1 MKKAF
6 APILFLLSFQLQAQG
21 PWAPGIGHGYGQ
33 LLFNIVPTY
42 TDLYDGGGNTRTLE
56 REITDITL
64 AAYAEVG
71 ITKRFTLG
79 ANLPWVMVQ
88 SGAASEGV
96 TPLLPE
102 GSLSQLGNISLF
114 GKYTLIDQS
123 LKVAIITQVDLP
135 TSDREAST
143 GLSTGVDATTI
154 QPKVS
159 VGGGLSKW
167 FAYGFFGYGYRN
179 NDHHDFLN
187 FGVEGGLKAS
197 DNVTVI
203 LNINRWHNLDN
214 GEDTS
219 DSAANIETGL
229 YTSFQEYN
237 AVLLKAFV
245 ENLYQGLGAFLSV
258 GGGSG
263 TSVAASPALSLGV
276 FYKW

>member
-1 MKKAF
+1 M
-6 APILFLLSFQLQAQG
+6 
-21 PWAPGIGHGYGQ
+21 
-33 LLFNIVPTY
+33 
-42 TDLYDGGGNTRTLE
+42 
-56 REITDITL
+56 
-64 AAYAEVG
+64 
-71 ITKRFTLG
+71 
-79 ANLPWVMVQ
+79 
-88 SGAASEGV
+88 
-96 TPLLPE
+96 
-102 GSLSQLGNISLF
+102 F